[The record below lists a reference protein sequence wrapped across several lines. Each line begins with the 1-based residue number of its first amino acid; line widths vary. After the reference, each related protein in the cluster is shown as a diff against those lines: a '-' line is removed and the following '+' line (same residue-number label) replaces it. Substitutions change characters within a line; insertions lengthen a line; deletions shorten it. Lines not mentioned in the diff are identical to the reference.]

1 MKAIFLLFVFI
12 CGLVFCKSQHNN
24 VILKNVTTEHLKI
37 GDQKKEITKMS
48 VEILYSNLKQ
58 TIQVRII
65 CKILVLTQVR
75 LKF

>member
-12 CGLVFCKSQHNN
+12 CGLIFCKSQHNN
-24 VILKNVTTEHLKI
+24 VILKNGTTEHLKI